1 VRTNTVKTVVL
12 LSGLAGALVLVGQLL
27 GGLGGA
33 VVGLLLGLALVGGSY
48 WWSDRMALRAAGAT
62 LIGEGEAPRLHA
74 AVRELA
80 GRAGMAMPRIAISP
94 SPQPNAFA
102 TGRDQRHAVVCVT
115 QGLLDRLP
123 PEEVRGV
130 LAHELAHVRNRDILI
145 GSIAAAIATGI
156 SFIAN
161 MAMFAGMFGGDDD
174 DAPNPLALLL
184 LAVLAPVSAT
194 LMQLSLSRSREFEA
208 DRMGAE
214 ILGDPAPLA
223 RALARLEVEARRTP
237 MHVDPAHATAY
248 IVNPLT
254 GRQVRFA
261 HLFLTHPPTEDR
273 IERLVG
279 RTVDELAG

>member
-1 VRTNTVKTVVL
+1 MRTNTVKTVVL